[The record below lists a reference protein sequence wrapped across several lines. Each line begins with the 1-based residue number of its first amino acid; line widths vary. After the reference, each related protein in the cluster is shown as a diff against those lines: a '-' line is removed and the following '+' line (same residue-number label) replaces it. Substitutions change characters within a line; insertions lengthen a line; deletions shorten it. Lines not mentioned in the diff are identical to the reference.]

1 MSTAT
6 QYPTSGGGLRSIPAE
21 LYSFFLMTTTKENT
35 YRNFNFEEARGDY
48 LKGLTNDLLKRRV
61 TVAKRAGL
69 GDLMEHSFTLLALLA
84 LTLQAL
90 EDNFTLA
97 VIVFI
102 IGFIATL
109 ITLIFIVSMHRY
121 WERRSDSNAGED

>member
-1 MSTAT
+1 
-6 QYPTSGGGLRSIPAE
+6 
-21 LYSFFLMTTTKENT
+21 
-35 YRNFNFEEARGDY
+35 
-48 LKGLTNDLLKRRV
+48 
-61 TVAKRAGL
+61 
-69 GDLMEHSFTLLALLA
+69 MEHSFTLLALLTLA
-84 LTLQAL
+84 LQAL

-121 WERRSDSNAGED
+121 WERRSDSNEGED